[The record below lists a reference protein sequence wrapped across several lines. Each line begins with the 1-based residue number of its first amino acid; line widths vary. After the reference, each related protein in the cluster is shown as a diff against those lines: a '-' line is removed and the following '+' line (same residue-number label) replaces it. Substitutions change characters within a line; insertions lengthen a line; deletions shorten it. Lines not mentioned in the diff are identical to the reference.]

1 MTAINS
7 YLTEGRHPAGYPTW
21 SYDFPNGHTAS
32 VIPDPHLPFHFKVV
46 STDPADAG
54 QGAAVR
60 GLTTEQVLAKL
71 HALADLPK
79 PEADA

>member
-21 SYDFPNGHTAS
+21 SYTFPNGHTAS
-32 VIPDPHLPFHFKVV
+32 VIPDPHLPFHFEVV
-46 STDPADAG
+46 SSDPADANR
-54 QGAAVR
+54 GAVAS

-71 HALADLPK
+71 RALADLPK
-79 PEADA
+79 VEVSA